1 MRTIRTKIYSFD
13 ELSEAAQ
20 QNAINELSNINVDY
34 NWWSFTYDDAKE
46 IGLKITSFDLDRN
59 RCANGEFNLA
69 ACEVA
74 QNIFNNHGEHCQ
86 TYKTAKNYMEKWQP
100 VFNDYM
106 DENYKNYE
114 SGDLE
119 DEMQDLE
126 DEFLKSLLEDYSI
139 LLQNNCEYLQSDEAV
154 KETIIANEYEFTK
167 DGKQFK
173 NPLT

>member
-1 MRTIRTKIYSFD
+1 MRTIRTKVYLFS
-13 ELSEAAQ
+13 ELSEASQ

-34 NWWSFTYDDAKE
+34 DWWQSVYEDAQT

-59 RCANGEFNLA
+59 RHANGEFILS

-86 TYKTAKNYMEKWQP
+86 TYQTAEQFMEKWQP
-100 VFNDYM
+100 IYNDYL
-106 DENYKNYE
+106 DENSENYE

-139 LLQNNCEYLQSDEAV
+139 MLQNECEYLQSDEAI
-154 KETIIANEYEFTK
+154 KETIIANEYEFTQ
-167 DGKQFK
+167 DGKQF
-173 NPLT
+173 

>member
-1 MRTIRTKIYSFD
+1 MRTIRTKVYLFE
-13 ELSEAAQ
+13 ELSEVAQ
-20 QNAINELSNINVDY
+20 QKAINELSNINVDY
-34 NWWSFTYDDAKE
+34 NWWQCTYEDAQI

-59 RCANGEFNLA
+59 RHADGQFILS

-86 TYKTAKNYMEKWQP
+86 TYQTAEQFIEKWQP
-100 VFNDYM
+100 IYNDYL
-106 DENYKNYE
+106 DEDSENYE

-126 DEFLKSLLEDYSI
+126 DEFLNSLLEDYSI
-139 LLQNNCEYLQSDEAV
+139 ILQNECEYLQSDEAV

-167 DGKQFK
+167 DGKQF
-173 NPLT
+173 